1 MTDAQR
7 RRGATLDEAILDAT
21 WAELTEKGYAET
33 TLEAVAKRAGTSR
46 PVLHRRWATRRE
58 LVMAALARHIARN
71 PISVADQ
78 GSVRLETIA
87 LLQSLSQRAQPDLLK
102 TLFAMR
108 DDLLESNS
116 SLADL
121 ANRIGEEGLMSAI
134 LARGAERGEVDPS
147 RITTRIASLP
157 VELARHDLLMKLEP
171 LSRAS
176 ILEIV
181 DDIFLPL
188 VVLKS
193 GAPTTGCGS

>member
-1 MTDAQR
+1 MTDMQR
-7 RRGATLDEAILDAT
+7 RRGAALDEAILDAT
-21 WAELTEKGYAET
+21 WAELTEKGYGGT

-58 LVMAALARHIARN
+58 LVMAGLARQIARN
-71 PISVADQ
+71 PIGVADQ

-87 LLQSLSQRAQPDLLK
+87 LLQCLSERAQPDLLRI
-102 TLFAMR
+102 LLAMR

-121 ANRIGEEGLMSAI
+121 AKRIGEGGLMSEI
-134 LARGAERGEVDPS
+134 LARGAERGEIDPS
-147 RITTRIASLP
+147 RITPRIASLP

-181 DDIFLPL
+181 DDVFLPL
-188 VVLKS
+188 VVSK
-193 GAPTTGCGS
+193 TGVPATGSVS